1 MWFVV
6 ASVFLCVAVWFADN
20 VCCFSL
26 FLFLSGSGE
35 PKPVV
40 VWVSPSVSS
49 SRTRSSPSTR
59 TPSCSTSPRP
69 TPAPVFFFLLR
80 RRRHDVHVGSVFLVL
95 LRCFD
100 REKDQA
106 NRRTR
111 HNVFS
116 GTNFFS
122 LVQAHRCRFF
132 SLLFYSFV
140 ILSPRSLVL
149 WLFLLAICGV
159 PSSDP

>member
-1 MWFVV
+1 MVCGRVRFSLCGCLVRRRRLLSLSFSLSLRRWGNPNPSWFGFPL
-6 ASVFLCVAVWFADN
+6 VFLHRGHD
-20 VCCFSL
+20 L
-26 FLFLSGSGE
+26 H
-35 PKPVV
+35 
-40 VWVSPSVSS
+40 
-49 SRTRSSPSTR
+49 
-59 TPSCSTSPRP
+59 PRP
-69 TPAPVFFFLLR
+69 VHLLAQLPQGHLQLLFFLLR
-80 RRRHDVHVGSVFLVL
+80 RRRHDVRVGSVFLVL

-116 GTNFFS
+116 GANFFS

-140 ILSPRSLVL
+140 TLSPRSLVL
-149 WLFLLAICGV
+149 WFFV
-159 PSSDP
+159 SDLRGPF